1 MLAGSALWAL
11 IRGPF
16 GKVVAVVAAFA
27 IWTAYQRHD
36 ATQACEARQ
45 EAAQL
50 EEQNRLLREADRIAR
65 ESRERASRA
74 EQSLRAVEA
83 ERDQILA
90 ELAAKGASCPI
101 PPDLARRLHAI
112 Q

>member
-1 MLAGSALWAL
+1 MLVGSAVWAL
-11 IRGPF
+11 VRGPF
-16 GKVVAVVAAFA
+16 GKVAAVVAAFMLWA
-27 IWTAYQRHD
+27 AYQRHD
-36 ATQACEARQ
+36 ATRACEARQ

-65 ESRERASRA
+65 EARDRASRA

-83 ERDQILA
+83 ERDQILT
-90 ELAAKGASCPI
+90 ELQEQGNSCPI
-101 PPDLARRLHAI
+101 PPDLARRLRAI